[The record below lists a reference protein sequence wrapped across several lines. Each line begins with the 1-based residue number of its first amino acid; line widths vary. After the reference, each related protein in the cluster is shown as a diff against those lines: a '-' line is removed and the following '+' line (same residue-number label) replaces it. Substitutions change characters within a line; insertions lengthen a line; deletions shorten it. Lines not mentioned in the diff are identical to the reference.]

1 MVRVDMQTTIIPPAP
16 SAEELAAEREAA
28 AISRT
33 GALII
38 AARYAGRTLSTRSN
52 LRQAIQEMSQL
63 VRAARGLS

>member
-1 MVRVDMQTTIIPPAP
+1 MQTTIIPPAP

-52 LRQAIQEMSQL
+52 LRQAIPAHRDSNAPT
-63 VRAARGLS
+63 VRP